1 MDLARD
7 LPRSGSTGA
16 TESIERELTLLVRQA
31 HKVHEHL
38 EDSGQPLERPA
49 YAILGVLHDEGP
61 SRLGT
66 VAARFHLDASTVS
79 RQVSTLERQGL
90 LVREVDP
97 GDRRACR
104 LGLTPE
110 GERALAR
117 TRAARRQLLHDLLS
131 TWSAQ
136 DRSVFASLLQQ
147 LNADLDGRLDPRNGP
162 SRRPAV

>member
-1 MDLARD
+1 MYSVTMDLARD

-38 EDSGQPLERPA
+38 EDSDQPLERPA
-49 YAILGVLHDEGP
+49 YAILGV
-61 SRLGT
+61 
-66 VAARFHLDASTVS
+66 
-79 RQVSTLERQGL
+79 
-90 LVREVDP
+90 
-97 GDRRACR
+97 
-104 LGLTPE
+104 
-110 GERALAR
+110 
-117 TRAARRQLLHDLLS
+117 LHDLLS